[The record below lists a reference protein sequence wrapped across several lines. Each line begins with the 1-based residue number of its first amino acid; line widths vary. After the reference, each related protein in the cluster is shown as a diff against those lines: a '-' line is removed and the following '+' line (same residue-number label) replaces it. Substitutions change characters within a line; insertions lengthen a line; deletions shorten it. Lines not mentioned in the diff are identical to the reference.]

1 MAQREGRKSRRVA
14 RLARRFGM
22 GGTKG
27 VTVACMALIMA
38 LGALGL
44 WRLNASTGVTVVR
57 DGEAEQTSSAV
68 REDDGDAK
76 VDKGEEESAQ
86 AETRLIVHVDGAVA
100 SPGVYVL
107 EGEDVRVN
115 DLVEQAGGLAEDAD
129 TSGLNLAA
137 PLSDGEKVHVPH
149 EGEALSAAPIA
160 PTSGE
165 SSGAEVAGLVN
176 INTASAEELIQ
187 LTGIGEKTAAA
198 IIEEREAHGP
208 FASVED
214 IMRVSGIGEKKL
226 EKIQDQICV

>member
-1 MAQREGRKSRRVA
+1 M
-14 RLARRFGM
+14 
-22 GGTKG
+22 T
-27 VTVACMALIMA
+27 CMVLIMA
-38 LGALGL
+38 LSAFGL
-44 WRLNASTGVTVVR
+44 WRLNASAGITVIR
-57 DGEAEQTSSAV
+57 DGGSERAAPAAS
-68 REDDGDAK
+68 EDDGDAE
-76 VDKGEEESAQ
+76 VDKEEAKESEQ
-86 AETRLIVHVDGAVA
+86 TETRLIVHVDGAVA

-115 DLVEQAGGLAEDAD
+115 DLVLQAGGLAEDAD

-149 EGEALSAAPIA
+149 EGEAPVTASAST
-160 PTSGE
+160 TSGK

-176 INTASAEELIQ
+176 INTASAEELMQ

-198 IIEEREAHGP
+198 IIEEREAHGS
-208 FASVED
+208 FANVED